1 MGGDYLSLNE
11 KVDPD
16 RIGIIGICG
25 WGGMAVNTAALD
37 TRIKA
42 TAAMC
47 AQRLEDLKA
56 GEYKLGG
63 GVVDSLPEDA
73 PFFVKDYYDYY
84 KTDRGYHKRS
94 LNSNGG
100 WNVIGCESFV
110 NQPILK
116 YSNEIRSAV
125 LLVHGEKAHSCY
137 FSKDAYADMIKD
149 SKYADNQDAVTEIST
164 SENVETESSE
174 ENDEP
179 EGDGTMIMKI
189 GDTKVNV
196 EWEDN
201 QAVEA
206 LRDMAKD
213 GDITIQMSMYGG
225 FEQVGSIGQSLPRDD
240 KQTTTSSGDIVLYSG
255 NQMVV
260 FYGSNSWSYTRLGHI
275 SDKDE
280 AEMADLLSNGDVTI
294 TISRE

>member
-1 MGGDYLSLNE
+1 MKTKMIL
-11 KVDPD
+11 
-16 RIGIIGICG
+16 IAFCMTIMFC
-25 WGGMAVNTAALD
+25 
-37 TRIKA
+37 
-42 TAAMC
+42 MC
-47 AQRLEDLKA
+47 ACSGNTK
-56 GEYKLGG
+56 
-63 GVVDSLPEDA
+63 
-73 PFFVKDYYDYY
+73 
-84 KTDRGYHKRS
+84 
-94 LNSNGG
+94 NS
-100 WNVIGCESFV
+100 S
-110 NQPILK
+110 
-116 YSNEIRSAV
+116 
-125 LLVHGEKAHSCY
+125 
-137 FSKDAYADMIKD
+137 
-149 SKYADNQDAVTEIST
+149 DNQDAVTEISA
-164 SENVETESSE
+164 SETI
-174 ENDEP
+174 
-179 EGDGTMIMKI
+179 GDSTMIMKI

-280 AEMADLLSNGDVTI
+280 AEMADLLSQGDVTI
-294 TISRE
+294 TISTE

>member
-1 MGGDYLSLNE
+1 MKPKMIL
-11 KVDPD
+11 
-16 RIGIIGICG
+16 IAFCMTIIFCMSACLG
-25 WGGMAVNTAALD
+25 NT
-37 TRIKA
+37 I
-42 TAAMC
+42 
-47 AQRLEDLKA
+47 
-56 GEYKLGG
+56 
-63 GVVDSLPEDA
+63 
-73 PFFVKDYYDYY
+73 
-84 KTDRGYHKRS
+84 
-94 LNSNGG
+94 NSG
-100 WNVIGCESFV
+100 
-110 NQPILK
+110 
-116 YSNEIRSAV
+116 
-125 LLVHGEKAHSCY
+125 
-137 FSKDAYADMIKD
+137 
-149 SKYADNQDAVTEIST
+149 DNQDAVAEISA
-164 SENVETESSE
+164 SENIEIESSE
-174 ENDEP
+174 KNVMSEGTAMYQLAEKDESVDD
-179 EGDGTMIMKI
+179 EAIGDSTMIMKI

-213 GDITIQMSMYGG
+213 GNVTIQMSMYGG

-280 AEMADLLSNGDVTI
+280 AEMADLLSKGDVTI

>member
-1 MGGDYLSLNE
+1 MKTKMIFLAFCMTIMFCMSA
-11 KVDPD
+11 
-16 RIGIIGICG
+16 C
-25 WGGMAVNTAALD
+25 AVTTKNTSS
-37 TRIKA
+37 
-42 TAAMC
+42 
-47 AQRLEDLKA
+47 DL
-56 GEYKLGG
+56 G
-63 GVVDSLPEDA
+63 
-73 PFFVKDYYDYY
+73 
-84 KTDRGYHKRS
+84 
-94 LNSNGG
+94 
-100 WNVIGCESFV
+100 
-110 NQPILK
+110 
-116 YSNEIRSAV
+116 
-125 LLVHGEKAHSCY
+125 
-137 FSKDAYADMIKD
+137 
-149 SKYADNQDAVTEIST
+149 AVTEISA
-164 SENVETESSE
+164 SEYNETESPE
-174 ENDEP
+174 ENFMSEGSAMYQLAEKDESVDD
-179 EGDGTMIMKI
+179 EAIGDSTMTMKI

>member
-1 MGGDYLSLNE
+1 MILIAFCMTIMFCMSACSG
-11 KVDPD
+11 
-16 RIGIIGICG
+16 
-25 WGGMAVNTAALD
+25 NT
-37 TRIKA
+37 ISS
-42 TAAMC
+42 
-47 AQRLEDLKA
+47 
-56 GEYKLGG
+56 G
-63 GVVDSLPEDA
+63 
-73 PFFVKDYYDYY
+73 
-84 KTDRGYHKRS
+84 
-94 LNSNGG
+94 
-100 WNVIGCESFV
+100 
-110 NQPILK
+110 
-116 YSNEIRSAV
+116 
-125 LLVHGEKAHSCY
+125 
-137 FSKDAYADMIKD
+137 
-149 SKYADNQDAVTEIST
+149 DNQDAVTEIST
-164 SENVETESSE
+164 SENVERESSE
-174 ENDEP
+174 ERDS
-179 EGDGTMIMKI
+179 TMIMKI

-213 GDITIQMSMYGG
+213 GNVTIQMSMYGG

-294 TISRE
+294 TISMG

>member
-1 MGGDYLSLNE
+1 MILIAFCMTIML
-11 KVDPD
+11 
-16 RIGIIGICG
+16 C
-25 WGGMAVNTAALD
+25 
-37 TRIKA
+37 
-42 TAAMC
+42 MC
-47 AQRLEDLKA
+47 ACSGNTK
-56 GEYKLGG
+56 
-63 GVVDSLPEDA
+63 
-73 PFFVKDYYDYY
+73 
-84 KTDRGYHKRS
+84 
-94 LNSNGG
+94 NS
-100 WNVIGCESFV
+100 S
-110 NQPILK
+110 
-116 YSNEIRSAV
+116 
-125 LLVHGEKAHSCY
+125 
-137 FSKDAYADMIKD
+137 
-149 SKYADNQDAVTEIST
+149 DNQDAVTEISA
-164 SENVETESSE
+164 SENIERESSE
-174 ENDEP
+174 ENVISEGTAMYQLEEKDESADD
-179 EGDGTMIMKI
+179 EEIGDSTMIMTI

-196 EWEDN
+196 DWEDN

-294 TISRE
+294 TISRENK